1 MAPHTLVLASNM
13 GIRGHRKPK
22 KKRTRFVKG
31 VGGSSRSCSSM
42 SSKVPFRSLVKEAL
56 EANSPVHTLVKLVDK
71 TTKPSRVMLPEIY
84 LCDGCSKPFFKSE
97 IGWWTR
103 VVKLPP
109 SGVAIYAWKKGWYLA
124 GCKTCIRK
132 RYGKRE
138 AVDGEAA

>member
-22 KKRTRFVKG
+22 KKLSRFVKG
-31 VGGSSRSCSSM
+31 VGGSSSSCSRM
-42 SSKVPFRSLVKEAL
+42 SNKVPFRSLVKEAL
-56 EANSPVHTLVKLVDK
+56 EAASPVHTLVKLVDN

-103 VVKLPP
+103 VVKWPP
-109 SGVAIYAWKKGWYLA
+109 SGVAIYAWKEGWYVA